1 MKPIIHFTM
10 KRLLLPAVLLFALMV
25 LFTTSHAEDELTGAK
40 AAEGILS
47 DDDGLQDE
55 LTRLN
60 TGITTVLAD
69 ERLTDQATRQML
81 QQSQTVLNEMLN
93 QKVGTN
99 VEKLVEF
106 AKWMNAQSLEQIA
119 IHDAGGPTTPQQQF
133 VLDNPLAGQDVYLTS
148 IIHWVLAE
156 YVRIDKAGA
165 GASKLEGYL
174 QLYLHFR
181 RVVEGSDGIPN
192 GLLFEAPD
200 WIQPRF
206 QQLTVDQKRQFFKDV
221 QEAREESALPLL
233 PGEVLGEPRTPQEQA
248 AYEAAYQFIVNNTP
262 PP

>member
-1 MKPIIHFTM
+1 M
-10 KRLLLPAVLLFALMV
+10 KRILLPAVLLFALMMATA
-25 LFTTSHAEDELTGAK
+25 LSHAQGELTSAQMI
-40 AAEGILS
+40 EDRLS
-47 DDDGLQDE
+47 HDAHRTE
-55 LTRLN
+55 LTRIN
-60 TGITTVLAD
+60 AGITTVLAD

-81 QQSQTVLNEMLN
+81 QQSQAVLNEMLN

-106 AKWMNAQSLEQIA
+106 AKWMNDQSLEQIA
-119 IHDAGGPTTPQQQF
+119 IHDAGGATTPQQQF
-133 VLDNPLAGQDVYLTS
+133 VRDNPLAGQEVYLTS
-148 IIHWVLAE
+148 IIYWILDE
-156 YVRIDKAGA
+156 YVGIDRAA
-165 GASKLEGYL
+165 SGASKLEGYL

-181 RVVEGSDGIPN
+181 SVVEGGDGIPN

-206 QQLTVDQKRQFFKDV
+206 QKLTVDQKRQFFKDV
-221 QEAREESALPLL
+221 QEAREESALPPL
-233 PGEVLGEPRTPQEQA
+233 PDEVPGEPRTPQEQA